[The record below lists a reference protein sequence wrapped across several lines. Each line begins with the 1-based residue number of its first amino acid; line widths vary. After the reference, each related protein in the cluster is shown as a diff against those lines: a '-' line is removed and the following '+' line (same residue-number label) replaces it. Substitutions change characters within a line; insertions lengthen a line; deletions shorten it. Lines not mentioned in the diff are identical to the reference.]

1 VGKTRGDESLSN
13 LGHRL
18 GGLGSCSGNTIE
30 SLRATIDKV
39 SDPLFLYW
47 EFDVHE
53 SADGIL
59 FVYHD
64 NDIEMDGEMVLVKG
78 LEMESLKNAGVQLG
92 FQIPT
97 FTEVISELSERN
109 ENTMIEIKNLISDEA
124 RREVI
129 TAMVGHPNWT
139 LMATPLRF
147 TASFPSESRAHWH
160 SEVRKAGTK
169 LVRVG
174 RHRIDLFSAAKTRLG
189 WMLAKPKWLFGF

>member
-1 VGKTRGDESLSN
+1 M
-13 LGHRL
+13 
-18 GGLGSCSGNTIE
+18 GGLGPSSGNTIE

-53 SADGIL
+53 SADGVL

-64 NDIEMDGEMVLVKG
+64 DDIEMDGEMVLVKN
-78 LEMESLKNAGVQLG
+78 LEIESLKNAGGQLG

-97 FTEVISELSERN
+97 LTEVISELTERN
-109 ENTMIEIKNLISDEA
+109 ENTMIEIKHLISDEA

-160 SEVRKAGTK
+160 KEVRKVGTK

-189 WMLAKPKWLFGF
+189 WILAQPKWLFGF